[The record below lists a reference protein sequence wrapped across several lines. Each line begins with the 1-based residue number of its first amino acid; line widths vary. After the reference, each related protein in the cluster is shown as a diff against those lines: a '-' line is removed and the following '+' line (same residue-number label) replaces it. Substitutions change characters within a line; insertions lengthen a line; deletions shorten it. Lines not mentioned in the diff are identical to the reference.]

1 MAQKRKL
8 NIPIY
13 ETRTSAH
20 GEHDGEDIID
30 AEVIEDG
37 PTAAQRAASAAKAA
51 GQKAKEQATNARVHG
66 VRDSVRQ
73 GADRISDRLGG
84 PRTRRGQQ
92 QRARRDDAREGR
104 NQREEQR
111 QQAAAQAKEQRR
123 RFREEQ
129 QSRLTPEGKLR
140 MDVRDAG
147 NDFMTSLRRSGI
159 VEPGQTRPQQAKKLT
174 GMHQIYASMMVLQCV
189 EPLKKGLNAVNLVN
203 VLGMGASM
211 WLLSPNFR
219 TQLGSFAGNIGNV
232 LSERANKRRE
242 KLDAKAEQK
251 HDKLAS
257 KGHEERLRGKW
268 QKRMDRMEFEKRGH
282 RLPFTAESAAMAEV
296 ALAESAYEGMRR
308 PGADA
313 QAVKD
318 QYDSAISV
326 LYGYVADDG
335 LESAD
340 VSRAMRT
347 IVGKRMEHDPSMA
360 SVFQGLGHG
369 RFTKGPNRVVD
380 GKEVWTG
387 DFVDSGRH
395 EVVGGSFSLRPVMD
409 VEDHRIAMSQAMLA
423 DLEAVKD
430 LAELNDAL
438 SQYMVGS
445 AVNEEPRIADFAEDA
460 GTAQRLGRSRT
471 MFSSMEADGLSED
484 QRHFAYTAAYIDA
497 VETAQRINPELGRQ
511 WAAAYGEHWQT
522 DVAQKMQ
529 HYRDM
534 GAQARREEG
543 MGPRESRPG
552 HPAGW
557 GEEGYEDPYA
567 NPDHEDI
574 VDAEVVEDD
583 FDEPVSDSER
593 WQYDSDL
600 GNQRPGSARS
610 TDVELHSTAKKIR
623 SARVNQHYNEIETGS
638 ITGIGRDDATPLQD
652 SGFEL
657 GG

>member
-13 ETRTSAH
+13 ETRTSVH
-20 GEHDGEDIID
+20 GEHDGEDIVD

-37 PTAAQRAASAAKAA
+37 PTVAQRAASAAKAA

-111 QQAAAQAKEQRR
+111 RQAAAQAKEQRR
-123 RFREEQ
+123 QFREEQ

-159 VEPGQTRPQQAKKLT
+159 VEPGQTRPQQAKKLI

-189 EPLKKGLNAVNLVN
+189 EPLKQGLNGVNLVN

-211 WLLSPNFR
+211 WMLSPNFR

-232 LSERANKRRE
+232 LSERANKRSE
-242 KLDAKAEQK
+242 KFDAKAEQK
-251 HDKLAS
+251 HNKLAS

-308 PGADA
+308 PGADV

-347 IVGKRMEHDPSMA
+347 IVGKRMEHDPGMA

-511 WAAAYGEHWQT
+511 WAAAYGDHWQT

-543 MGPRESRPG
+543 MGPREPRPG

-557 GEEGYEDPYA
+557 GEEGYEGPYA

-610 TDVELHSTAKKIR
+610 TDVELHSTVKKIR

-652 SGFEL
+652 PGFEL